1 MGGLRHALC
10 RSVHVV
16 ALSQAGGRRVH
27 RCGRLTLPLIEGDKM
42 FKRILLATDGSGNAR
57 RATRVAI
64 ELASRNGSE
73 LMVVHAIPPVVML
86 TSAPLP
92 PTAGTLG
99 AFMDEYYKRSRE
111 EARKLTHEAVDQSE
125 EMGVDA
131 RGEILDAP
139 EPVVKQIV
147 DFAKNEKV
155 DLIVAGTRGL
165 SGFRKL
171 VLGSV
176 SAGLV
181 SHAPCAVLVVR

>member
-1 MGGLRHALC
+1 
-10 RSVHVV
+10 
-16 ALSQAGGRRVH
+16 
-27 RCGRLTLPLIEGDKM
+27 
-42 FKRILLATDGSGNAR
+42 
-57 RATRVAI
+57 
-64 ELASRNGSE
+64 
-73 LMVVHAIPPVVML
+73 MVVHAIPPVVML

-181 SHAPCAVLVVR
+181 SHALCAVLVVR

>member
-1 MGGLRHALC
+1 
-10 RSVHVV
+10 
-16 ALSQAGGRRVH
+16 
-27 RCGRLTLPLIEGDKM
+27 M